1 MQKRHWVRTFWSS
14 VLIVVACVLA
24 PLSVVAVWAR
34 GEVTDTSRY
43 VATVGPLASDPAVQ
57 DAVAN
62 RVTDEIL
69 AALDVPAL
77 TQEAVGAIS
86 SNRDLTP
93 RQTAAL
99 SALAGP
105 LTSGIESY
113 TQDVVTKAVASEQ
126 FATLWVEANTVA
138 HQRLNAAL
146 SGQRSPDAAVQL
158 RDNQVVLDLSNL
170 VAQVKQ
176 RLIDRGFTL
185 AEKIPATTSATI
197 VLFEAPNATVVQT
210 AYSTL
215 NTVGFWL
222 PLVAVSLA
230 VIGIFVCHTPRKA
243 MAWFGFGLLVAMAL
257 SALALGVARIA
268 YLNALPAEVNQA
280 AATSFFDQFTSFLG
294 QALWAGAAAG
304 AVLCLGGLL
313 LSPGRVAS
321 GFRRVPVSAAA
332 GVQRWLSSLGPLQ
345 MESAR
350 AWVRGQAKALRVGAA
365 LIALLFVM
373 LQRYKTPGL
382 VLWTTV
388 GLLVALFLIQIL
400 ASSEEEEV
408 EVVVV
413 EREQPTTAL

>member
-1 MQKRHWVRTFWSS
+1 MKRHWVRTFWST
-14 VLIVVACVLA
+14 VLIVIACVLA
-24 PLSVVAVWAR
+24 PLSMVSVWAR

-57 DAVAN
+57 DAVAT
-62 RVTDEIL
+62 RVSDEIL
-69 AALDVPAL
+69 AAIDVPAL

-86 SNRDLTP
+86 TNRDLTD

-99 SALAGP
+99 TALAGP

-113 TQDVVTKAVASEQ
+113 TQEAVTKVVQSEQ

-138 HQRLNAAL
+138 HERLNAAL
-146 SGQRSPDAAVQL
+146 SGERPADAAVQL
-158 RDNQVVLDLSNL
+158 QDNQVVLDLGNL
-170 VAQVKQ
+170 IAQVKQ

-185 AEKIPATTSATI
+185 AEKIPATTNATI
-197 VLFEAPNATVVQT
+197 VLFEAPNATLVQT
-210 AYSTL
+210 AYATL

-222 PLVAVSLA
+222 PLIAVALA

-243 MAWFGFGLLVAMAL
+243 MMWFGFGLLLAMAV
-257 SALALGVARIA
+257 SALGLGVARIA

-280 AATSFFDQFTSFLG
+280 AATAFFDQFTMFLG

-304 AVLCLGGLL
+304 AVLFLGGLL
-313 LSPGRVAS
+313 MSPAHVAT
-321 GFRRVPVSAAA
+321 GVRRVPVAAA
-332 GVQRWLSSLGPLQ
+332 SGIQRWLGSLGLH
-345 MESAR
+345 MDAAR
-350 AWVRGQAKALRVGAA
+350 AWVRGQATALRVGAA

-388 GLLVALFLIQIL
+388 GLLVALFIIQIL
-400 ASSEEEEV
+400 ASDSDQEQV

-413 EREQPTTAL
+413 EEGRATTV